1 MDYNFWLTHTLIHM
15 SIIQCQFYESESARA
30 ESDYDS
36 LTVGSKY
43 VSNFITTEGSEEK
56 MLMSCLTSWLIGHVF

>member
-1 MDYNFWLTHTLIHM
+1 M

-36 LTVGSKY
+36 LTMGSKY
-43 VSNFITTEGSEEK
+43 VQLHNHGGLRRENANELFNKLINWASVLTES
-56 MLMSCLTSWLIGHVF
+56 